1 MTIKGVIF
9 DLDGVIVSTDELH
22 YNAWKY
28 MADIEGIYFDKTINH
43 RLRGV
48 SRMASLEII
57 LERSKKVYTKSEK
70 IRLATIKND
79 YYVESLKT
87 ITPNDLLPGV
97 LELLTILKDK
107 NIKTAIGSS
116 SKNAKLILKQIGLEQ
131 SFGAVAD
138 GNDISKSKPD
148 PEVFLIAAEKLHLKP
163 NECMVIEDAVAG
175 IIAANR
181 ANMTSVAINDATKSN
196 DANFKINNLLDIA
209 KLIE

>member
-131 SFGAVAD
+131 SFDAVAD